1 MSVILSNLITG
12 SFVGPGGA
20 TGSTGPAGASGIQG
34 PTGGASGPQGP
45 VGASGASGVG
55 ASGALAPW
63 IVKTSDYT
71 MSNGERVLAN
81 TTSAAF
87 TITLP
92 ANPTAGYYLV
102 ISDGGN
108 WAEHNLTLARN
119 GSSIES
125 INDDVILTIKGITV
139 ELIYDGATWQVTAT
153 TAAAGAT
160 GATGVLPNTYES
172 ISKNI
177 NAYNYQ
183 INKNVSGIITS
194 IVYATGSGSITKTY
208 TYNGNGTISK
218 IAITGTAF
226 ASTYNK
232 LFNYDA
238 LGSVSS
244 IYYTTT

>member
-20 TGSTGPAGASGIQG
+20 TGSTGPAGATGIQG

-45 VGASGASGVG
+45 QGASGASGVG

-63 IVKTSDYT
+63 IVKTSNYT
-71 MSNGERVLAN
+71 MTNGERVLAN

-92 ANPTAGYYLV
+92 ANPTAGTYLV

-108 WAEHNLTLARN
+108 WAEHNLTIARN

-125 INDDVILTIKGITV
+125 INDDVLLTIKGITC
-139 ELIYDGATWQVTAT
+139 EFIYDGATWQVTAT
-153 TAAAGAT
+153 TSAAGAT
-160 GATGVLPNTYES
+160 GATGAVPTTYES
-172 ISKNI
+172 LAKNI
-177 NAYNYQ
+177 NAYNYT
-183 INKNVSGIITS
+183 INKDIAGIITS
-194 IVYATGSGSITKTY
+194 IVYSTGSGTVTKTY
-208 TYNGNGTISK
+208 SYNTNGTISQ
-218 IAITGTAF
+218 IAITGSAF
-226 ASTYNK
+226 ASQYNK

-244 IYYTTT
+244 IYYSIT

>member
-20 TGSTGPAGASGIQG
+20 TGSTGPAGATGIQG

-63 IVKTSDYT
+63 SVKTSNYT
-71 MSNGERVLAN
+71 MTNGERILAN
-81 TTSAAF
+81 TTVAPF
-87 TITLP
+87 TVTLP
-92 ANPTAGYYLV
+92 ANPIAGYYLV
-102 ISDGGN
+102 ISDGGD
-108 WAEHNLTLARN
+108 WAVHPLTVARN

-125 INDDVILTIKGITV
+125 INDDVLLTLKGVSV
-139 ELIYDGATWQVTAT
+139 EFIYDGATWQVTAT
-153 TAAAGAT
+153 TSAAGAT

-177 NAYNYQ
+177 NAYNYT
-183 INKNVSGIITS
+183 INKDLDGIITS
-194 IVYATGSGSITKTY
+194 ILYATGSGSITKTY

-244 IYYTTT
+244 IYYTIT

>member
-20 TGSTGPAGASGIQG
+20 TGSTGPAGATGIQG

-45 VGASGASGVG
+45 QGASGASGVG

-63 IVKTSDYT
+63 IVKTSNYT
-71 MSNGERVLAN
+71 IANGERILAN
-81 TTSAAF
+81 TTVAPF
-87 TITLP
+87 TVTLP

-108 WAEHNLTLARN
+108 WAEHNLTVARN

-125 INDDVILTIKGITV
+125 INDDVLLTIKGITC
-139 ELIYDGATWQVTAT
+139 EFIYDGATWQVTAT
-153 TAAAGAT
+153 TSAAGAT
-160 GATGVLPNTYES
+160 GATGILPSTYES

-183 INKNVSGIITS
+183 INKNVQNIITS
-194 IVYATGSGSITKTY
+194 IVYSTGSGTITKTY
-208 TYNGNGTISK
+208 TYNGNGTIAQ
-218 IAITGTAF
+218 ITITGSAF
-226 ASTYNK
+226 TTKYNK

-238 LGSVSS
+238 LGGVST